1 MRKIRLRHPNTA
13 LLVVATAVG
22 LYLAALLAYAH
33 LSERRLHAAFE
44 IQQQL
49 LLDHQASALSSRIDQ
64 GQRALDHL
72 ARTIPLQDLFT
83 NRPAGDVADQ
93 GRRDSLAPVTRA
105 LRTFRERQN
114 AQGLPLFERIAVADR
129 TGHILADSANHQP
142 ARRPDTTLVAP
153 PSGPFPVR
161 HEGGQSSLALA
172 SAVRDQGQAVGLL
185 IAELATST
193 LLRPPLSASQRPDTP
208 ASPGPPRLALLDP
221 DGSLLIESHPGTWDL
236 HQSQAG
242 SSMTGVSVG
251 DLGLHLAALRDA
263 PALTGPAASLTRL
276 APIALLG
283 IPLLLAVVYLWRI
296 NNRHLML
303 HARIKA
309 SRRQRTRLRQQNER
323 LRNEIDRRI
332 ASEQELSHQAN
343 YDQLTGLPN
352 RNLALDRLDQAI
364 RWARREEARVL
375 TLFIDL
381 DRFKQVNDSIGH
393 AAGDDLLRETARRL
407 LSRVRDRDT
416 VARLGG
422 DEFLVIC
429 NDAGAPAKQ
438 EAIGHSLLQALAAP
452 FFIGDHEFF
461 VGGSIGMAAF
471 PEAGETPDRLLKN
484 ADIAMYAAK
493 ERGRNTCAIYDP
505 TMDALAVE
513 SFRLERS
520 LRHALARDELYIEFQ
535 PIVDLSSGRTVAFE
549 TLLRWHNAELGE
561 VPPDKFIPV
570 AEESGLIHE
579 IGEWA
584 LREACQTL
592 SGYDEC
598 AHLRVSVN
606 LSPKQFSR
614 PSQLLDSVL
623 GALKISRLMPEQL
636 EIDITESILID
647 DRVETVQLIN
657 QLDRIGVRLSLDDFG
672 TGYSALNYLQ
682 RFPFDAL
689 KIDRSF
695 TRQLPDCPATVSLIK
710 AIIAMAHAFELEVI
724 AEGIETRQQAGF
736 LLIYHCELGQGFL
749 YSRPLLPEHV
759 VDHLRDNAAA
769 LTA

>member
-1 MRKIRLRHPNTA
+1 MPKARLRHPNTV
-13 LLVVATAVG
+13 LLAVATAVG
-22 LYLAALLAYAH
+22 LYLATLLGHAH
-33 LSERRLHAAFE
+33 LSERELHAALAD
-44 IQQQL
+44 QQRL
-49 LLDHQASALSSRIDQ
+49 LLDHRAATLYFRIEE
-64 GQRALDHL
+64 GRRTLDRL
-72 ARTIPLQDLFT
+72 VGTLPLQDLFAIPPSSRAT
-83 NRPAGDVADQ
+83 EEH
-93 GRRDSLAPVTRA
+93 RRDSLASVA
-105 LRTFRERQN
+105 LALQAFREQQT
-114 AQGLPLFERIAVADR
+114 ALGPPLFEHIAVGDR
-129 TGHILADSANHQP
+129 AGRILVDNPNRRIDRLPDP
-142 ARRPDTTLVAP
+142 ALVP
-153 PSGPFPVR
+153 QLPGPFPVQ
-161 HEGGQSSLALA
+161 HEGGQTGLALSTA
-172 SAVRDQGQAVGLL
+172 IQDQGQTVGLL
-185 IAELATST
+185 IAELTTST
-193 LLRPPLSASQRPDTP
+193 LLRPPSAVSQRQETS
-208 ASPGPPRLALLDP
+208 ASPGSQRLALLGT
-221 DGSLLIESHPGTWDL
+221 DGTLLLESHPGAWDRQ
-236 HQSQAG
+236 QSQAG
-242 SSMTGVSVG
+242 STMTRVPVG
-251 DLGLHLAALRDA
+251 DLGLHLVALPDA
-263 PALTGPAASLTRL
+263 TALTGPAGSFTRL
-276 APIALLG
+276 AAMALPG
-283 IPLLLAVVYLWRI
+283 IPLLLAFVYLRGI
-296 NNRHLML
+296 NNRHLRL

-364 RWARREEARVL
+364 RWARREDARVL

-407 LSRVRDRDT
+407 LSKVRDRDT
-416 VARLGG
+416 VSRLGG

-429 NDAGAPAKQ
+429 NDAGDPAKQ
-438 EAIGHSLLQALAAP
+438 AAIGHSLLQTLAAP
-452 FFIGDHEFF
+452 FYIGDHEFF

-513 SFRLERS
+513 SLQLERS

-561 VPPDKFIPV
+561 VPPDRFIPI

-579 IGEWA
+579 IGEWT

-592 SGYDEC
+592 SRFDE
-598 AHLRVSVN
+598 HSRLRVSVN

-623 GALKISRLMPEQL
+623 GALKASRLMPEQL
-636 EIDITESILID
+636 EIDITECILID
-647 DRVETVQLIN
+647 DRVETVELIN

-749 YSRPLLPEHV
+749 YSRPLLPEQV
-759 VDHLRDNAAA
+759 VAHLRDDAAA